1 MAGLTKLEKV
11 DICGGTISDLNP
23 LVGLTNLRELFLAAN
38 GISDISPLAKLTS
51 VKKLDLR
58 SNNISDISPLAG
70 LTHLNYLRLNNN
82 NISDFS
88 SLDAIRQNITLIW
101 HDNPGFPKGGP
112 KIEGPWLWVVL
123 PDANLESG
131 ADLLAEASDGSV
143 TETEIATHGAT
154 TGASVGSHIWTSHK
168 LPQTGRV
175 EDMIEPPVPHGII
188 YGSVSLYSPHQ
199 QKTTLGVGSRQEL
212 KVWFNGNLIHQHGH
226 FDRIGRDYTDF
237 YPVTLQPGR
246 NVLLVAFHSKADG
259 FFGFATGTEYTVSDA
274 GVGYS
279 LPDTPIH
286 IGDTF
291 TVDLNAENLSNLAGW
306 QFDISF
312 DATVLEAVEVNEGD
326 LLKTGGGTTF
336 FQKGTIDNTTG
347 KITGLSSA
355 RLSEGGA
362 TGTGTLLS
370 VTFTAKTTGEARLVL
385 HNFELGSITGEHI
398 AAESYEVVITIEGQ
412 LTTGDVNRDGRV
424 SILDL
429 VLVAQHFGK
438 TVPANSEVDIN
449 GDGIINVLDLILV
462 SQNMGKSTASA
473 SPSIL
478 AMDDID
484 GLDPAM
490 IQAWIEKAQVEDD
503 GSIVFQ
509 QGIANLQRLLA
520 SLIPEKTMLLANYP
534 NPFNPETW
542 IPYQL
547 ANPSDVQIIIYDTRG
562 AVVRRLELGHQ
573 RAAHYT
579 SRDRAAYW
587 DGRNA
592 VGESVA
598 SGIYFYRLQADNLS
612 LPRKMV
618 ILR

>member
-1 MAGLTKLEKV
+1 M
-11 DICGGTISDLNP
+11 
-23 LVGLTNLRELFLAAN
+23 
-38 GISDISPLAKLTS
+38 
-51 VKKLDLR
+51 
-58 SNNISDISPLAG
+58 
-70 LTHLNYLRLNNN
+70 
-82 NISDFS
+82 
-88 SLDAIRQNITLIW
+88 
-101 HDNPGFPKGGP
+101 
-112 KIEGPWLWVVL
+112 
-123 PDANLESG
+123 
-131 ADLLAEASDGSV
+131 
-143 TETEIATHGAT
+143 
-154 TGASVGSHIWTSHK
+154 
-168 LPQTGRV
+168 
-175 EDMIEPPVPHGII
+175 
-188 YGSVSLYSPHQ
+188 
-199 QKTTLGVGSRQEL
+199 
-212 KVWFNGNLIHQHGH
+212 
-226 FDRIGRDYTDF
+226 
-237 YPVTLQPGR
+237 
-246 NVLLVAFHSKADG
+246 LVAFHSKADG

-274 GVGYS
+274 GVGYG

-291 TVDLNAENLSNLAGW
+291 TVDLNAENLSDLAGW
-306 QFDISF
+306 QFDIAF
-312 DATVLEAVEVNEGD
+312 DPTVLEVVEVNEGD
-326 LLKTGGGTTF
+326 FLKAGGGTTF